1 MIYWANNLLLFDRAR
16 RTAPGYLPAFVSL
29 GDALATRGRIPPL
42 ERVFEQ
48 VLKADPRDWSALF
61 SLGLSSFLD
70 GNNVDCERSLSR
82 AVKVE
87 EHGERH
93 LRRVGRVPVL
103 NGEVSG
109 SGTGHPDV
117 P

>member
-1 MIYWANNLLLFDRAR
+1 MIYWANDLLLFDRAT

-29 GDALATRGRIPPL
+29 GDALAARGRMP
-42 ERVFEQ
+42 EAKRVFEQ
-48 VLKADPRDWSALF
+48 VLKADPNNSSALF

-70 GNNVDCERSLSR
+70 GNNVDCERYLSR
-82 AVKVE
+82 AVRVE

-93 LRRVGRVPVL
+93 LRRVGRVPDSL
-103 NGEVSG
+103 GEVCG
-109 SGTGHPDV
+109 SGPGHPGA